1 METTKKKR
9 TNQKL
14 SASYIFFKD
23 SRSITQVI
31 GYARLRKKKYFFCS
45 TQTRV
50 SHYTLRSTYKESST
64 TRTHLCTHKKIVLTL
79 YYTQSSCWY
88 QHSGSVR
95 KKKMCISERFE
106 RKVKSTVCVC
116 VCVRFQIGEDSIS
129 MKSRENTHTHTRLF

>member
-64 TRTHLCTHKKIVLTL
+64 TRTHLCTHKKIICPEMCACQYKIKMSSVCTLTIVTL
-79 YYTQSSCWY
+79 RLCTNTPE
-88 QHSGSVR
+88 SVR
-95 KKKMCISERFE
+95 KKKVYL
-106 RKVKSTVCVC
+106 RKVRKKSKIHSVCVC
-116 VCVRFQIGEDSIS
+116 VCAIS
-129 MKSRENTHTHTRLF
+129 NR